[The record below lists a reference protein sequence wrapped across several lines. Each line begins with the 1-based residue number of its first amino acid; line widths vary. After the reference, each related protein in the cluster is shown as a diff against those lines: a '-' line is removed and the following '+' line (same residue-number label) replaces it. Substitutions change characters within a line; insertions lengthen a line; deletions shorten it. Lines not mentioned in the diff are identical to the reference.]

1 MHIGVVLPGV
11 RPDGTPA
18 ASLVLKL
25 GRARHA
31 PWSLS
36 GAAPPQARGCCCVL
50 VGRCRLATQRSMFV
64 VGVLL
69 EHAPLSSCCFAEVA
83 RAVAW
88 EGPARLSAGHSARP
102 SRSRAGS
109 LRPAPASHRLSDRRR
124 CFLTEPTSRTPAMP
138 LCATSTRRLARAS
151 PARPCVCGAR
161 CVLGTHGTA
170 LLLAA
175 RRRS

>member
-50 VGRCRLATQRSMFV
+50 VGRCRLAAQRSMFV

-69 EHAPLSSCCFAEVA
+69 D
-83 RAVAW
+83 
-88 EGPARLSAGHSARP
+88 GTRP
-102 SRSRAGS
+102 
-109 LRPAPASHRLSDRRR
+109 
-124 CFLTEPTSRTPAMP
+124 FF
-138 LCATSTRRLARAS
+138 
-151 PARPCVCGAR
+151 
-161 CVLGTHGTA
+161 
-170 LLLAA
+170 LLLFC
-175 RRRS
+175 